1 MKCMNCGKEFKSN
14 PGRKFCTQACCG
26 TYRTSHQNERVL
38 VICTKVP
45 EIYPWLRPRLGEA
58 IVATKKV
65 GYNST
70 NYVTERCGKR
80 ILLRSDEVMEV
91 AG

>member
-1 MKCMNCGKEFKSN
+1 MKCMNCGKEFKNSS
-14 PGRKFCTQACCG
+14 GKKFCTQACYVA
-26 TYRTSHQNERVL
+26 YRNGHQDEQVL

-45 EIYPWLRPRLGEA
+45 EIYPELRPRLGEA
-58 IVATKKV
+58 IVVTKKV

-70 NYVTERCGKR
+70 NYVTERRGKL

>member
-1 MKCMNCGKEFKSN
+1 M
-14 PGRKFCTQACCG
+14 
-26 TYRTSHQNERVL
+26 L

-70 NYVTERCGKR
+70 NYLTERCGKLV
-80 ILLRSDEVMEV
+80 LLRSDEVMEV
-91 AG
+91 AR